1 MTRQI
6 LQQFWAQ
13 HSVSATNS
21 FFLAGYAV
29 ALRASFVGPIPV
41 AMQQMIDY
49 LFARSGF
56 YAQVVTRLN
65 LMDEYLF
72 DIPLTEYLYHREYRP
87 RLHLRL
93 GDLPDDRMAIKMTGF
108 NISQLS
114 KLFQLFGLRDF
125 VHAHHETELLIGTG
139 HFDVDTGAEKCYR
152 IDPEELLLYSL
163 TRIKT
168 GMTQEAIIDHY
179 FGGDY
184 ALWTHGHRWLMLY
197 LDMRYASII
206 GHEGILRFLPLFG
219 EFRDAI
225 EAYCQKDWLYIDF
238 QGNATLVPGLTE
250 LPFNICG
257 FIDDTIDPILVPFS
271 GPDGDYE
278 GAPRRPQYIL
288 AQESVYTGYKKMH
301 GHKMETVFFP
311 NGMSTCFGP
320 VSARQ
325 NDRGTLTM
333 SGLDRFLVLI
343 QAHLPPHLQ
352 CMLFGDSI
360 FRGNLQMITS
370 YYRALPPDVLTPSK
384 LKCNA
389 ALRAA
394 RMPIEKNYGLQSCV
408 QRLCDTRR
416 GSSYGSV
423 RPYAIEQLRVCHLLI
438 NCYICFNGDQAS
450 GANTFAYPPPSID
463 QYLHL

>member
-1 MTRQI
+1 MHLGAQEVMTRQI
-6 LQQFWAQ
+6 LQRFWAQ

-21 FFLAGYAV
+21 FFLSGYAV

-139 HFDVDTGAEKCYR
+139 HFDVNSGAEKCYR

-184 ALWTHGHRWLMLY
+184 AR
-197 LDMRYASII
+197 
-206 GHEGILRFLPLFG
+206 
-219 EFRDAI
+219 
-225 EAYCQKDWLYIDF
+225 
-238 QGNATLVPGLTE
+238 
-250 LPFNICG
+250 
-257 FIDDTIDPILVPFS
+257 
-271 GPDGDYE
+271 
-278 GAPRRPQYIL
+278 
-288 AQESVYTGYKKMH
+288 
-301 GHKMETVFFP
+301 
-311 NGMSTCFGP
+311 
-320 VSARQ
+320 
-325 NDRGTLTM
+325 
-333 SGLDRFLVLI
+333 
-343 QAHLPPHLQ
+343 
-352 CMLFGDSI
+352 
-360 FRGNLQMITS
+360 
-370 YYRALPPDVLTPSK
+370 
-384 LKCNA
+384 
-389 ALRAA
+389 
-394 RMPIEKNYGLQSCV
+394 
-408 QRLCDTRR
+408 
-416 GSSYGSV
+416 
-423 RPYAIEQLRVCHLLI
+423 
-438 NCYICFNGDQAS
+438 
-450 GANTFAYPPPSID
+450 
-463 QYLHL
+463 